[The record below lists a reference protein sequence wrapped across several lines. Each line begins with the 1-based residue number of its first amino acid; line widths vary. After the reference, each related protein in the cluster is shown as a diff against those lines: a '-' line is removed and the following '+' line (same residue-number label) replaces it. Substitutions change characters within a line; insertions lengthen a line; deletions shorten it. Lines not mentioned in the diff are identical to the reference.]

1 MKIRKVET
9 THVAIPYQHGGPLNV
24 FGIGTTRATMDSV
37 YIRVDTEEGVT
48 GWGEAFGFGACPVT
62 AAAVNRVVA
71 PLAIG
76 REAEDIG
83 TLVQDIR
90 RRAQNM
96 GHNGPV
102 GFALSGFDTALWDI
116 AGKRAGQPVHRLLG
130 GAHKTRIPA
139 YASLLRLD
147 TPENVRKVGAAA
159 IARGYRHI
167 KLHERTVDTVAAARE
182 TAGPDFPIMLD
193 TNCSWTVEQSVE
205 MAKQLKPFNVSWL
218 EEPSYPPDDY
228 AGLARVR
235 REGGI
240 PTAAGENLGNINDFR
255 QMLDAGAVDVMQPDV
270 NKMGGITEIRK
281 ALALGRER
289 GVAVEP
295 HSPFYGP
302 GLIATLHV
310 IAAMP
315 EQDVMGEFFYA
326 DLEQSPLGDMIYPRD
341 GYFAVPD
348 GPGLGIEVD
357 EKVLQRYRVD

>member
-1 MKIRKVET
+1 MKIRKVEA
-9 THVAIPYQHGGPLNV
+9 THVAIPYQHGGPLSV

-62 AAAVNRVVA
+62 AAAVSRVVA

-76 REAEDIG
+76 REAENVG
-83 TLVQDIR
+83 ALVQD
-90 RRAQNM
+90 
-96 GHNGPV
+96 
-102 GFALSGFDTALWDI
+102 
-116 AGKRAGQPVHRLLG
+116 
-130 GAHKTRIPA
+130 
-139 YASLLRLD
+139 
-147 TPENVRKVGAAA
+147 
-159 IARGYRHI
+159 
-167 KLHERTVDTVAAARE
+167 KLHERTIDTVAAARE
-182 TAGPDFPIMLD
+182 TAGPDFPIALD

-205 MAKQLKPFNVSWL
+205 MAKQLRCFNLSWL
-218 EEPSYPPDDY
+218 EEPSYPPDDH

-255 QMLDAGAVDVMQPDV
+255 QILDAGAVDVMQPDV

-281 ALALGRER
+281 AIALGRER
-289 GVAVEP
+289 GIAVEP

-310 IAAMP
+310 IAAMS

-357 EKVLQRYRVD
+357 EKILQRYRVA